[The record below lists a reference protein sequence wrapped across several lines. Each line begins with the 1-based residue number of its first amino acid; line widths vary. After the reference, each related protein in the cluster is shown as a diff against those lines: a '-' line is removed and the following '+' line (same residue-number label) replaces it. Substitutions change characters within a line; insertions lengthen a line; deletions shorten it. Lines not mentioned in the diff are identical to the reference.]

1 MKVQQDL
8 MIVSAPNVIGEA
20 FIRQLVRCKIPF
32 AAITNNKAERERLRK
47 MGVEKTL
54 MVGTTDERTWV
65 IPEFSVGKIILFE
78 SSLNLSCRYLRI
90 CRTWTSE
97 PIYIITHSSNP
108 RSIYKGLGASYV
120 IHTHSQDAS
129 FLVSMLA
136 DK

>member
-1 MKVQQDL
+1 MKVQQDV

-20 FIRQLVRCKIPF
+20 FIRQLIRYKIPF
-32 AAITNNKAERERLRK
+32 AAITNNKIERERLKK

-65 IPEFSVGKIILFE
+65 IPAFPVGKIILFE

-120 IHTHSQDAS
+120 IHTRSQDAS
-129 FLVSMLA
+129 FLVSMLV